1 MRRRRFLGLFGVGF
15 GLGTAGCSSDDSPGT
30 GSAGGPTPGGRSS
43 PPEYDCS
50 EAGRPTLTDD
60 VRERGDSVE
69 PLDYPDGPPPLGDD
83 EAFIE
88 YVKQYERALV
98 RKRVRSDTRGRVT
111 GFGLSGDARTF
122 DAPPDAAIVRF
133 RYSYYYGF
141 ENHAGSIVHSDSF
154 INFAT
159 YYLDES
165 VVVRAH
171 RETRLDDEEALVP
184 DPWESGDPVQCFD

>member
-1 MRRRRFLGLFGVGF
+1 MRRRRYLGLLGVGF
-15 GLGTAGCSSDDSPGT
+15 GLGSAGCSSVDSPAT
-30 GSAGGPTPGGRSS
+30 GSAGDPTPSGRSS

-50 EAGRPTLTDD
+50 EASRPTLADD
-60 VRERGDSVE
+60 VRARDDTIELRS
-69 PLDYPDGPPPLGDD
+69 YPEGPPPLGDD
-83 EAFIE
+83 QAVVG
-88 YVKQYERALV
+88 YVKQYEHALV
-98 RKRVRSDTRGRVT
+98 QKRVRSETRGRVT

-133 RYSYYYGF
+133 RYSYQYGF
-141 ENHAGSIVHSDSF
+141 VNHAGSTVHSDSF

-171 RETRLDDEEALVP
+171 RETRLDNEEALVP
-184 DPWESGDPVQCFD
+184 DPWESGDPVKCFD